1 VPGGLYELGA
11 DGEAGVPG
19 DGEGPLRQVELEAFA
34 MGSAAVTNAEFSAFA
49 AATGYRTEAERAGW
63 SLVFHRLVPPRIART
78 RAKARVAEAPWWW
91 KVEGACWR
99 WPFGRGSHIRD
110 RLDHPVVHVSWND
123 AAAYCAWAGVRL
135 PTEAEWEA
143 AARGGLPRARYPWG
157 DDLTPAG
164 RHMCNIW
171 QGEFPERDAAEDGFA
186 GTCPVR
192 SFPPNGYGLHEM
204 AGNVWEWCSDW
215 FTAEAARRGG
225 LKNPQGPPSGDRK
238 VMRGGSFLCHAS
250 YCDRYRTSARTGNTP
265 DSTSSN
271 LGFRVACDGSGL
283 EGEASE
289 DLT

>member
-1 VPGGLYELGA
+1 MAVLLTGVSGAPPSPQESLRSGRAPCCAPGGGGASAAAPPVRSARAERFAFAFARVPGGLYELGA

-215 FTAEAARRGG
+215 FTAEAARTA
-225 LKNPQGPPSGDRK
+225 GPGD
-238 VMRGGSFLCHAS
+238 S
-250 YCDRYRTSARTGNTP
+250 
-265 DSTSSN
+265 
-271 LGFRVACDGSGL
+271 
-283 EGEASE
+283 
-289 DLT
+289 